1 MKSCASSK
9 ILYQPITRKKMSAV
23 ENIYYSLIITGI
35 FIIIITLSLSSVIGY
50 LLGYSFIVAGYIL
63 MLGYLLFA
71 LSGKTTLSTMLT
83 NVGPL
88 IALIGVIL
96 YYLSIV
102 GMYKDRISAGIVAP
116 SYYSF
121 SNIFLTLILI
131 QTMVFYRGTQSNQFK
146 QTLTINKMT
155 SMMFYLL
162 TVITV
167 LTVISIHII
176 LAYFSTDG

>member
-1 MKSCASSK
+1 
-9 ILYQPITRKKMSAV
+9 
-23 ENIYYSLIITGI
+23 
-35 FIIIITLSLSSVIGY
+35 
-50 LLGYSFIVAGYIL
+50 

-71 LSGKTTLSTMLT
+71 LSGKTTLSTMLS

-102 GMYKDRISAGIVAP
+102 GIYKDRISAGIVAP

-146 QTLTINKMT
+146 QTLTINKIT

-162 TVITV
+162 TLITILV
-167 LTVISIHII
+167 VISIHII

>member
-1 MKSCASSK
+1 MG
-9 ILYQPITRKKMSAV
+9 AV

-35 FIIIITLSLSSVIGY
+35 IIIIITLALSSVVGY

-63 MLGYLLFA
+63 MLGYLLFK
-71 LSGKTTLSTMLT
+71 LSGKTMLSTMLS

-88 IALIGVIL
+88 IATVGIIL

-102 GMYKDRISAGIVAP
+102 GIYKQRISQGIVAP

-121 SNIFLTLILI
+121 SNIFLTLVLI
-131 QTMVFYRGTQSNQFK
+131 QTVVFYRATQTSQFK
-146 QTLTINKMT
+146 QSFTINRIT

-162 TVITV
+162 SLISILV
-167 LTVISIHII
+167 VISIHVI